1 MFNLL
6 DMIIVRPIVNILFLI
21 YSVVGDFGL
30 AIILFT
36 IIVKLLTWPLIKRQ
50 MHQTKMMRKIQ
61 PELAEIKKNCK
72 GNRQLESLQM
82 MDLYKKNNI
91 KPFSSMLT
99 LFIQL
104 PIFIALFT
112 AINVSVRPCA
122 VNDDYNVSANTCLNK
137 TDITYSVE
145 HSAYSFVRPLN
156 NVSTLIEQ
164 QNEYF
169 RNFESD
175 PDTAEYQFKPQLF
188 NAIDLSARPNMVF
201 SNFSPSTAVIF
212 LLAIACAFTQFIMAR
227 QQDVTRKKGEKRRSL
242 RQMMKETAEGKEIS
256 QDEINAYSQSQM
268 TYMMP
273 IMMFFI
279 MFSLPGAIVLYY
291 FLNTSI
297 SVVLNKIVLSRNL
310 EQMEEAAD
318 KRVLKELRDATKKIQ
333 EAEIVSDAT
342 KTDDSPRVTKVKS
355 NSKKSTHYASNKNK
369 KDKTHITRISAS
381 DKKKR
386 R

>member
-6 DMIIVRPIVNILFLI
+6 DIIIVRPIVNILFLI

-36 IIVKLLTWPLIKRQ
+36 IVVKLLTWPLMKRQ
-50 MHQTKMMRKIQ
+50 INQTKMMRKIQ

-72 GNRQLESLQM
+72 GNRQMESLQM
-82 MDLYKKNNI
+82 MDLYKRNNI
-91 KPFSSMLT
+91 KPMRSMLSI
-99 LFIQL
+99 LIQF

-122 VNDDYNVSANTCLNK
+122 VNEDYNVPINTCTNK

-145 HSAYSFVRPLN
+145 HSAYPFVRPLN
-156 NVSTLIEQ
+156 NINTLIEQ
-164 QNEYF
+164 QSTYF
-169 RNFESD
+169 RAYEKDAENAKYEFE
-175 PDTAEYQFKPQLF
+175 PKLF
-188 NAIDLSARPNMVF
+188 GVVDLFARPSSVF
-201 SNFSPSTAVIF
+201 KEFNLSNVIIF
-212 LLAIACAFTQFIMAR
+212 LFALASAGTQFIMAR
-227 QQDVTRKKGEKRRSL
+227 QNDVTRKKGQKGKSL
-242 RQMMKETAEGKEIS
+242 RAMMKEAADGKDIS

-279 MFSLPGAIVLYY
+279 MINLPGAIVLYY
-291 FLNTSI
+291 LLNTGI
-297 SVVLNKIVLSRNL
+297 TVILQKIVLNKNL
-310 EQMEEAAD
+310 DVMEETAD
-318 KRVLKELRDATKKIQ
+318 KKVLKELRDATKKIQ
-333 EAEIVSDAT
+333 EGEIVSEEAT
-342 KTDDSPRVTKVKS
+342 KGPKVTKVKS
-355 NSKKSTHYASNKNK
+355 TTHYASNNKNK
-369 KDKTHITRISAS
+369 KDKTHITRITAS

>member
-6 DMIIVRPIVNILFLI
+6 DIIIVRPIVNILFLI

-36 IIVKLLTWPLIKRQ
+36 IVVKLLTWPLMKRQ
-50 MHQTKMMRKIQ
+50 INQTKMMRKIQ

-72 GNRQLESLQM
+72 GNRQMESLQM

-91 KPFSSMLT
+91 KPMRSMLSI
-99 LFIQL
+99 LIQF

-122 VNDDYNVSANTCLNK
+122 VNEDYNVPINTCTNK
-137 TDITYSVE
+137 TDTTYSVE
-145 HSAYSFVRPLN
+145 HSAYPFVRPLN
-156 NVSTLIEQ
+156 NINTLIEQ

-169 RNFESD
+169 RAYEKDAENAKYEFE
-175 PDTAEYQFKPQLF
+175 PKLF
-188 NAIDLSARPNMVF
+188 GAVDLFARPSSVF
-201 SNFSPSTAVIF
+201 KEFNLSNVIIF
-212 LLAIACAFTQFIMAR
+212 LFALASAGTQFIMAR
-227 QQDVTRKKGEKRRSL
+227 QNDVTRKKGQKGKSL
-242 RQMMKETAEGKEIS
+242 REMMKEAADGKDIS

-279 MFSLPGAIVLYY
+279 MINLPGAIVLYY
-291 FLNTSI
+291 LLNTGI
-297 SVVLNKIVLSRNL
+297 TVILQKIVLNRNL
-310 EQMEEAAD
+310 DIMEEAAD
-318 KRVLKELRDATKKIQ
+318 KKVLKELRDATKKIQ
-333 EAEIVSDAT
+333 EGEIVSEEAT
-342 KTDDSPRVTKVKS
+342 KGPNITKVKS
-355 NSKKSTHYASNKNK
+355 TTHYASKNKNK
-369 KDKTHITRISAS
+369 KDKTHITRITAS

>member
-6 DMIIVRPIVNILFLI
+6 DIIIVRPIVNILFLI

-36 IIVKLLTWPLIKRQ
+36 IVVKLLTWPLMKRQ
-50 MHQTKMMRKIQ
+50 INQTKMMRKIQ

-72 GNRQLESLQM
+72 GNRQMESLQM

-91 KPFSSMLT
+91 KPIRSMLSI
-99 LFIQL
+99 LIQF

-122 VNDDYNVSANTCLNK
+122 VNEDYNVPINTCTNK
-137 TDITYSVE
+137 TDTTYSVE
-145 HSAYSFVRPLN
+145 HSAYPFVRPLN
-156 NVSTLIEQ
+156 NINTLINQ

-169 RNFESD
+169 RAYEKDAENAKYEFE
-175 PDTAEYQFKPQLF
+175 PKLF
-188 NAIDLSARPNMVF
+188 GVVDLFARPSSVF
-201 SNFSPSTAVIF
+201 KEFNLSNVIIF
-212 LLAIACAFTQFIMAR
+212 LFALASAGTQFIMAR
-227 QQDVTRKKGEKRRSL
+227 QNDVTRKKGQKGKSL
-242 RQMMKETAEGKEIS
+242 RDMMKEAADGKDIS

-279 MFSLPGAIVLYY
+279 MINLPGAIVLYY
-291 FLNTSI
+291 LLNTGI
-297 SVVLNKIVLSRNL
+297 TVILQKIVLNKNL
-310 EQMEEAAD
+310 DVMEEAAD
-318 KRVLKELRDATKKIQ
+318 KKVLKELRDATKKIQ
-333 EAEIVSDAT
+333 EGEIVSEEAT
-342 KTDDSPRVTKVKS
+342 KGPNITKVKS
-355 NSKKSTHYASNKNK
+355 TTHYASKNKNK
-369 KDKTHITRISAS
+369 KDKTHITRITAS